1 MLELCYSPGTVTM
14 FSNII
19 RRWLT
24 AHMLLWTLFAV
35 PAAAQRESSEQSP
48 QEWEKSYVEE
58 TMSKAKAGDGAAQ
71 FDLSLI
77 YRSGEVVDKDLAEAD
92 YWLQKSAESNFPV
105 AQVDWAKW
113 FFRRQEYRE
122 SMEWFRKAAQA
133 GNADAQHWM
142 AYLYHHGIG
151 VEIDFAA
158 SMQWDTKAAANGLS
172 DAMAGMG
179 YMYEYGEGVTRDYAE
194 AMKWYKRAAD
204 AGNMHAQSNL
214 ASMYFNGRGVPQD
227 IAKAADLFA
236 GPAADGLAEAQF
248 ALGYILAGGL
258 AGKKDHTL
266 GISLLQKAAAQN
278 DPHASAYLALL
289 YVADDFPELPH
300 NREMARKLAEPL
312 AAQGSLFAERAM
324 AVVESEN
331 QHYKEAVDWYQ
342 KAADQGDVVSV
353 LRLAQFYRD
362 GNGVNADLGMAARLF
377 KRAIEMDGNG
387 IFLNEAAWFFAT
399 ASDPKVRDPEAAL
412 RYALRALKQDEH
424 SISYLHTLAEAYF
437 ANGDVEQAITIDR
450 RALALQP
457 NMPQIKESLAR
468 FEAASKQSH
477 ADPAEHN
484 RTHDKS
490 P

>member
-1 MLELCYSPGTVTM
+1 MYSNSIG
-14 FSNII
+14 
-19 RRWLT
+19 RWL
-24 AHMLLWTLFAV
+24 AVHILLSSFAIA
-35 PAAAQRESSEQSP
+35 AAAQQESPEQSP
-48 QEWEKSYVEE
+48 QDWQKSRAEE
-58 TMSKAKAGDGAAQ
+58 TLSKAKAGDGAAQ

-77 YRSGEVVDKDLAEAD
+77 YRSGDGVEKDLAEAD
-92 YWLQKSAESNFPV
+92 YWLQKSAENNFPD

-151 VEIDFAA
+151 VERDFAA
-158 SMQWDTKAAANGLS
+158 SMQWDMKAAANGLS
-172 DAMAGMG
+172 DAMDAIG
-179 YMYEYGEGVTRDYAE
+179 YMYEHDEGVTRDYAE

-204 AGNMHAQSNL
+204 AGNVHAQSNL
-214 ASMYFNGRGVPQD
+214 ASMYFNGHGVPQD
-227 IAKAADLFA
+227 LAKAAELFA
-236 GPAADGLAEAQF
+236 KPADDGLAEAQF
-248 ALGYILAGGL
+248 ALGFILAGGL
-258 AGKKDHTL
+258 AGKKDHTQ

-278 DPHASAYLALL
+278 DPNASAYLALL

-300 NREMARKLAEPL
+300 DRERARKLAEAL

-331 QHYKEAVDWYQ
+331 EHYKEAVDWYQ

-362 GNGVNADLGMAARLF
+362 GKGVKADLGMAARLF
-377 KRAIEMDGNG
+377 KRAIEMDDNG
-387 IFLNEAAWFFAT
+387 MFLNEAAWFFAT

-412 RYALRALKQDEH
+412 RYALRAQKQDEN
-424 SISYLHTLAEAYF
+424 SFYYLHTLAEAYF
-437 ANGDVEQAITIDR
+437 ANGDVAQAISTDR

-468 FEAASKQSH
+468 FEAASKESH
-477 ADPAEHN
+477 SEPAEHN